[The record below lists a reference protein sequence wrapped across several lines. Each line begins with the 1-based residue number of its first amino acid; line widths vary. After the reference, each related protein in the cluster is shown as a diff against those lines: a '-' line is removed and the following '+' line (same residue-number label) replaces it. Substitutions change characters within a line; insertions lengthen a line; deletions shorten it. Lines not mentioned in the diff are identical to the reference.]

1 MSGPV
6 VETRSGRLRGTSDGR
21 VSIFKGIPY
30 AAAPVGALRFR
41 PPVPAKSWTGVRD
54 ALVYGN
60 RAIQS
65 DNVFALPADLL
76 DLFTLGGTE
85 PKSEDCLYLNVW
97 TAALTGPPKP
107 VLFWCH
113 GGAFITGSGSSPWTD
128 GANLC
133 RNEDVVVVSFNH
145 RLGALGYLHL
155 EDIAGEGFDGA
166 GLAGM
171 LDIVAALEWVRDN
184 IAAFGGDPSN
194 VTIFGESGGGA
205 KVSVLM
211 ALPEARGLFHKAVIQ
226 SGPAVQMANRVD
238 GTNTAR
244 QMLDQLGLA
253 PSRAGELRDLAVD
266 DILAAQAVVLAGVSR
281 AAFADRRRFGFNPV
295 IDGTRFPGGPFA
307 PEAPAVSADVPLM
320 IGTNKD
326 EMTLFL
332 GHMPW
337 LVELTEAG
345 LPEAMTPYL
354 GERTSGII
362 AAYREARPKATAP
375 QLALAIVTDQG
386 IRMPSLVIAERKLAQ
401 QAAPV
406 FVYLFAW
413 GTAVLGGRLGSCHT
427 LEIPFV
433 FDNVRTAT
441 LTGTDPARL
450 GLAKDM
456 SKAWVS
462 FARTGMP
469 MPGWPAYSTEARA
482 TMIFDVESR
491 VEKDP
496 CGAERRAWGV

>member
-1 MSGPV
+1 MSDFV
-6 VETRSGRLRGTSDGR
+6 VETRSGRLRGASDGR
-21 VSIFKGIPY
+21 VGIFKGIPY
-30 AAAPVGALRFR
+30 AAPPVGAMRFR

-54 ALVYGN
+54 ALAYGN

-65 DNVFALPADLL
+65 ENVFALPADLL

-85 PKSEDCLYLNVW
+85 PKSEDCVYLNVW
-97 TAALTGPPKP
+97 TATLAGPPKP

-113 GGAFITGSGSSPWTD
+113 GGAFITGSGSSPWSD

-133 RNEDVVVVSFNH
+133 RSEDVVVVSFNH

-155 EDIAGEGFDGA
+155 EDLAGEGFDGA

-211 ALPEARGLFHKAVIQ
+211 ALPEAKGLFHRAVIQ
-226 SGPAVQMANRVD
+226 SGPAVQMANRAD

-253 PSRAGELRDLAVD
+253 PSRAGELRDLPAD
-266 DILAAQAVVLAGVSR
+266 KILAAQAVVLAGVSR

-307 PEAPAVSADVPLM
+307 PDAPAVSADVPLM

-337 LVELTEAG
+337 LVELTQAG

-354 GERTSGII
+354 GERTSEII
-362 AAYREARPKATAP
+362 AAYRKARPKATAR

-406 FVYLFAW
+406 FVYLFTW
-413 GTAVLGGRLGSCHT
+413 ETAVLGGRLGACHT

-433 FDNVRTAT
+433 FDNLGTAA

-456 SKAWVS
+456 SKAWAS
-462 FARTGMP
+462 FARTGTP
-469 MPGWPAYSTEARA
+469 MPGWPAYSTETRA
-482 TMIFDVESR
+482 TMIFDIESR

-496 CGAERRAWGV
+496 YGAARRAWDV